1 MVSRRQLLKISALGT
16 ASSAALALSC
26 SAHEIKEDEPSKSIS
41 AGDAILQRNLASDDG
56 GKLVFTLSPI
66 AGAVKRSVEEIG
78 MERVS
83 ILSFLGA
90 HPDYVAGDPA
100 KDSSS
105 AFEAAAKYCTAKP
118 GRLLDIGSGSFKITR
133 TIKGKPFLISGSPG
147 SAIFYKDMP
156 GMYGFDMSP
165 STDFGRVMGSIGVR
179 HVAEGA
185 DIAGAI
191 RGPKSSDQYFAYCLR
206 YIIYN
211 NFCSGAVC
219 IKEKYSFGWDYGARR
234 WFTIGDCVG
243 AEVAHNNIQGAFDN
257 SSDPS
262 GQLTDA
268 GVFADAEGAVL
279 SLRMYANNI
288 GPTYM
293 ALEIGDRVF
302 MNVYSNDFMGNMDS
316 VVFVGTVLF
325 NEPKIWNNN
334 MNCQRTGVDMA
345 GPGSIILSGNTIRRH
360 RRGWKGATHDWNG
373 FKLSGISDLKLKDNT
388 VQPDHGGGFFAGV
401 HRAYNLD
408 QCSLSVCDSN
418 FVGVGNDIGFAL
430 NNCTGV
436 TVNNITTAQNRHSD
450 VLFDLTKNTRLTT
463 IGQIAYVSSW
473 TGTTLRKDSTV
484 VSAISMFN
492 NSWDQQGVG
501 NVITEW
507 TRTSIGGYF
516 KLRQVVSALSV
527 ARQFV
532 NKVTGDAVNVEVIT
546 GDGSGASTHEL
557 RAATLITSRITPN
570 SDGVRSLG
578 AADARWS
585 TVYASTGAINT
596 SDARHKSSVR
606 LMTAVEIDVAK
617 ALLAEIGMYQFLDS
631 IAKNGVDAARWHVG
645 MTVQRAIEI
654 FEAHGLDPFRNAF
667 VCYDEWEDKYEDY
680 AAEYVMQPAVFDPE
694 TGKEISPST
703 EVMVKPAGR
712 TLVRE
717 AGSIYSFRNDQLALA
732 MLAGIAATQ
741 RDTEAALLDL
751 KIRLSALESK

>member
-1 MVSRRQLLKISALGT
+1 
-16 ASSAALALSC
+16 
-26 SAHEIKEDEPSKSIS
+26 
-41 AGDAILQRNLASDDG
+41 
-56 GKLVFTLSPI
+56 
-66 AGAVKRSVEEIG
+66 
-78 MERVS
+78 
-83 ILSFLGA
+83 
-90 HPDYVAGDPA
+90 
-100 KDSSS
+100 
-105 AFEAAAKYCTAKP
+105 
-118 GRLLDIGSGSFKITR
+118 
-133 TIKGKPFLISGSPG
+133 
-147 SAIFYKDMP
+147 
-156 GMYGFDMSP
+156 
-165 STDFGRVMGSIGVR
+165 
-179 HVAEGA
+179 
-185 DIAGAI
+185 
-191 RGPKSSDQYFAYCLR
+191 
-206 YIIYN
+206 
-211 NFCSGAVC
+211 
-219 IKEKYSFGWDYGARR
+219 
-234 WFTIGDCVG
+234 
-243 AEVAHNNIQGAFDN
+243 
-257 SSDPS
+257 
-262 GQLTDA
+262 
-268 GVFADAEGAVL
+268 
-279 SLRMYANNI
+279 
-288 GPTYM
+288 
-293 ALEIGDRVF
+293 
-302 MNVYSNDFMGNMDS
+302 
-316 VVFVGTVLF
+316 
-325 NEPKIWNNN
+325 
-334 MNCQRTGVDMA
+334 
-345 GPGSIILSGNTIRRH
+345 
-360 RRGWKGATHDWNG
+360 
-373 FKLSGISDLKLKDNT
+373 
-388 VQPDHGGGFFAGV
+388 
-401 HRAYNLD
+401 
-408 QCSLSVCDSN
+408 
-418 FVGVGNDIGFAL
+418 
-430 NNCTGV
+430 
-436 TVNNITTAQNRHSD
+436 
-450 VLFDLTKNTRLTT
+450 
-463 IGQIAYVSSW
+463 
-473 TGTTLRKDSTV
+473 
-484 VSAISMFN
+484 MFN